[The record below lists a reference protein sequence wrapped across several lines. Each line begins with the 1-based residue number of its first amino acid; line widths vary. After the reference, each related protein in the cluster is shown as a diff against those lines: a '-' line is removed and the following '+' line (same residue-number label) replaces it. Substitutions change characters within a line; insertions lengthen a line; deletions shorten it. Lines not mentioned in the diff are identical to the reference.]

1 MAGPCRGPGREAD
14 GSWREAV
21 HPDRDAYLAEIRRR
35 TGRSILHELDD
46 REIARL
52 VDVLADRLPAGEP
65 VVETDRWT
73 LWTGALPS

>member
-1 MAGPCRGPGREAD
+1 M
-14 GSWREAV
+14 
-21 HPDRDAYLAEIRRR
+21 HPDRDAYLAEIRPRK
-35 TGRSILHELDD
+35 GRSILHELDD

-52 VDVLADRLPAGEP
+52 VDVLTDRLPAGEP